1 VTIEGARRLLITVP
15 TDPRWWEKITK
26 GVLYPCKVGDTG
38 DIAFKGVPLEFLS
51 KEDRLPP
58 GTDVRVFLDG
68 AWFSCVSKAEYAAS
82 QKVKLGAQR

>member
-1 VTIEGARRLLITVP
+1 MTIEGARRLLITVP

-26 GVLYPCKVGDTG
+26 GVLYPWKVGDTG